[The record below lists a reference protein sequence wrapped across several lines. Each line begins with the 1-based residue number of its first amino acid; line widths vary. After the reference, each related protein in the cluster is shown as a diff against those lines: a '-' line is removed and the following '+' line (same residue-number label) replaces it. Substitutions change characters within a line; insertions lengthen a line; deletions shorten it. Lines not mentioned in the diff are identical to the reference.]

1 MIQLNV
7 QNISIDFK
15 QKYKRLNSD
24 EKPHCH
30 NSSFLNFYHFVII
43 FFKEDD
49 SENLAKKLR
58 FFSVIKIHT
67 QYMLME

>member
-1 MIQLNV
+1 MKNRI
-7 QNISIDFK
+7 
-15 QKYKRLNSD
+15 
-24 EKPHCH
+24 
-30 NSSFLNFYHFVII
+30 VII
-43 FFKEDD
+43 LPFLIFIILLLFFFKEDD